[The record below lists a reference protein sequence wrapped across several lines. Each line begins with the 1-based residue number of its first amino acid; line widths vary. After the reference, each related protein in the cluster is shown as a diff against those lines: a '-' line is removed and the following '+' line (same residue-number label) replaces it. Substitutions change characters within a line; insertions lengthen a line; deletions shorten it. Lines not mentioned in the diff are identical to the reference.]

1 VADQLRTGPGGD
13 EVRWVRAETL
23 HVTLR
28 FLGEIARDR
37 IVPVADCVR
46 AQTAALRPF
55 RLQLG
60 SAQIFPSRRRPV
72 AVVLEVGPSEPL
84 EELAAAV
91 ERGVVAAGF
100 DPESRPFNAHLTL
113 GRIHRKRF
121 SLVTGGVTTQG
132 ESCLVNEAVLFKSE
146 LKSSGAHYTL
156 IERAPLGGEPSPL
169 LTKTD
174 RSIYNPKVGG

>member
-1 VADQLRTGPGGD
+1 M
-13 EVRWVRAETL
+13 
-23 HVTLR
+23 TLR
-28 FLGEIARDR
+28 FLGEIACDR
-37 IVPVADCVR
+37 IAPLADSVR

-55 RLQLG
+55 RLDLG

-84 EELAAAV
+84 AELAAAV

-100 DPESRPFNAHLTL
+100 GPESRPFNAHLTL

-121 SLVTGGVTTQG
+121 SLVTGDVTTRS
-132 ESCLVNEAVLFKSE
+132 ESCPVNEAVLFRSE
-146 LKSSGAHYTL
+146 LQSSGPHYTP

-169 LTKTD
+169 LTGTD
-174 RSIYNPKVGG
+174 QSIYNPKSGG